1 MPQFAANLTM
11 MYNEH
16 GFLER
21 FAAAARDG
29 FRAVEF
35 LFPYDHP
42 AETIAAQLREN
53 GLRQVLFNAPPGD
66 WQAGERGITAL
77 PGREAEF
84 REGFKQALAY
94 AQALACP
101 RIHCM
106 AGVAPAGA
114 HETQMGA
121 RMRATYLANLKW
133 AAEKAAG
140 EKVEVLIEP
149 IAERNIPGYFLNFQ
163 AEAHVLAE
171 EIGAPNLKILMD
183 LFHCQVAEGDLTVK
197 MRKYLGDGKATRVAH
212 FQIASVPQRHEP
224 DEGEVDYEF
233 LFDLM
238 DELGYAGWVGC
249 EYKPRAGTSE
259 GLRWFRKWQATPAP

>member
-42 AETIAAQLREN
+42 AETIAALLKEN
-53 GLRQVLFNAPPGD
+53 GLRQALFNAPPGD

-77 PGREAEF
+77 PGRETEF
-84 REGFKQALAY
+84 RAGFEKALAY
-94 AQALACP
+94 ARTLGCP

-106 AGVAPAGA
+106 AGLAAPGA
-114 HETQMGA
+114 DRAQ
-121 RMRATYLANLKW
+121 MRATYVENLKW
-133 AAEKAAG
+133 AAEKAADA
-140 EKVEVLIEP
+140 KIDVLIEP
-149 IAERNIPGYFLNFQ
+149 IAERNVPGYFLQLQ
-163 AEAHVLAE
+163 AEGHALVE

-197 MRKYLGDGKATRVAH
+197 MRKYLGDAKTTRVDH
-212 FQIASVPQRHEP
+212 VQIAGVPERNEP
-224 DEGEVDYEF
+224 DTGEVRYER
-233 LFDLM
+233 LFELL
-238 DELGYAGWVGC
+238 DELGFTGWVGC
-249 EYKPRAGTSE
+249 EYKPKAGTSE
-259 GLRWFRKWQATPAP
+259 GLGWLRKWRER

>member
-16 GFLER
+16 GFLDR
-21 FAAAARDG
+21 FAAGARDG

-42 AETIAAQLREN
+42 AATIAALLQEN
-53 GLRQVLFNAPPGD
+53 GLRQALFNAPPGD

-84 REGFKQALAY
+84 RSGFERALAY

-106 AGVAPAGA
+106 AGLAPPKADRA
-114 HETQMGA
+114 S
-121 RMRATYLANLKW
+121 MRATYVANLKW
-133 AAEKAAG
+133 AAEKAAR
-140 EKVEVLIEP
+140 ENLEVLIEP
-149 IAERNIPGYFLNFQ
+149 IAGRNVPGYFLNLQ
-163 AEAHVLAE
+163 EEAHTIVQE
-171 EIGAPNLKILMD
+171 VGAPNLKILMD

-197 MRKYLGDGKATRVAH
+197 MQKYLGDAKTTRVSH
-212 FQIASVPQRHEP
+212 VQIAGVPERNEP
-224 DEGEVDYEF
+224 DTGEVRYER
-233 LFDLM
+233 LFDLL

-249 EYKPRAGTSE
+249 EYKPKAGTSE
-259 GLRWFRKWQATPAP
+259 GLGWFRKWREQGA

>member
-35 LFPYDHP
+35 LFPYEHP
-42 AETIAAQLREN
+42 AAAIEGQLREHE
-53 GLRQVLFNAPPGD
+53 LQQALFNAPPGD

-84 REGFKQALAY
+84 RAGFERALEY
-94 AQALACP
+94 ARALACP

-106 AGVAPAGA
+106 AGLAPRDADR
-114 HETQMGA
+114 T
-121 RMRATYLANLKW
+121 RMRATYAANLRW
-133 AAEKAAG
+133 AAEKAAQDG
-140 EKVEVLIEP
+140 VDVLIEP
-149 IAERNIPGYFLNFQ
+149 IAERNIPGYFLQFQ
-163 AEAHVLAE
+163 VEAHALAH

-183 LFHCQVAEGDLTVK
+183 LFHCQVQEGDLTVK
-197 MRKYLGDGKATRVAH
+197 LRQYLGDARTTRVGH
-212 FQIASVPQRHEP
+212 VQIAGVPERNEP
-224 DEGEVDYEF
+224 DTGEVRYER
-233 LFDLM
+233 LFEVL
-238 DELGYAGWVGC
+238 DELGYTGWVGC
-249 EYKPRAGTSE
+249 EYKPRAGASE
-259 GLRWFRKWQATPAP
+259 GLGWFHKWRNAGA

>member
-1 MPQFAANLTM
+1 LPQFAANLTM

-35 LFPYDHP
+35 LFPYEHP
-42 AETIAAQLREN
+42 AETIAVRLLEN
-53 GLRQVLFNAPPGD
+53 GLRQALFNAPPGD

-84 REGFKQALAY
+84 RAGFERALAY
-94 AQALACP
+94 AQTLACP

-106 AGVAPAGA
+106 AGVAPSGA
-114 HETQMGA
+114 DRA
-121 RMRATYLANLKW
+121 RMRATYVANLKW

-149 IAERNIPGYFLNFQ
+149 IAGRNVPGYFLEFQ
-163 AEAHVLAE
+163 AEAHALAE

-183 LFHCQVAEGDLTVK
+183 LFHCQVAEGDLTMK
-197 MRKYLGDGKATRVAH
+197 MRKYLGDGKATRVGH
-212 FQIASVPQRHEP
+212 FQIASVPERHEP
-224 DEGEVDYEF
+224 DEGEVNYES
-233 LFDLM
+233 LFALM

-249 EYKPRAGTSE
+249 EYKPRAGTSA
-259 GLRWFRKWQATPAP
+259 GLEWLRKWHATPAP